1 MIINLLDI
9 TLITDLIN
17 FLFINEHNKL
27 NWTSISLI
35 ISGSFLLI
43 SFFANR
49 KREKYFF
56 EEAAS
61 TEKKLLEQSLEL
73 QQKISDEKIHADI
86 ISQAR
91 IKWIQDVRETT
102 SNVFSLYYQ
111 CCTVEDKNLRTELS
125 GKYSAEVLKLRL
137 FFAILEYQDEE
148 NINFNQISSHDEPD
162 KYLKDIQTKYP
173 DDPSSKAL
181 KLLKNLDSN
190 EGKNIYMVELINE
203 LARSRAFTN
212 QNYMSS
218 LFSELV
224 VAVSIYLKIDWEKSK
239 KII

>member
-137 FFAILEYQDEE
+137 FFATLEYQDEK

-162 KYLKDIQTKYP
+162 KYLKDIQTNYP

-203 LARSRAFTN
+203 LARSRAFIN

>member
-137 FFAILEYQDEE
+137 FFATLEYQDEE

>member
-137 FFAILEYQDEE
+137 FFATLEYQDDE

-162 KYLKDIQTKYP
+162 KYLKDIQTNYP